1 MDSDRKST
9 GEKRTQSHELAGHSN
24 KRSRDYEASADALAW
39 HPEWITTG
47 QEHSERPAKHQRL
60 LRMSELYQSMRDAV
74 FVALE
79 ARELKDQEERAK
91 SLDIALRHPLQC
103 EEQVGQELGHMSSS
117 PASPDPAPRSPTLED
132 TASAKATPA
141 LSPQKGL
148 RLLPTLK
155 LDSESKSTVRV
166 MQ

>member
-60 LRMSELYQSMRDAV
+60 LRMSELYQSLRDAV
-74 FVALE
+74 LVALE

-91 SLDIALRHPLQC
+91 SLDIALRHPLKC
-103 EEQVGQELGHMSSS
+103 EEQVAQMSSS
-117 PASPDPAPRSPTLED
+117 PASPEPTRLSPTLQD

-141 LSPQKGL
+141 ISPQKGL
-148 RLLPTLK
+148 RLLPNLK
-155 LDSESKSTVRV
+155 LDRERHAIRA
-166 MQ
+166 

>member
-1 MDSDRKST
+1 MDSAST
-9 GEKRTQSHELAGHSN
+9 SAKRTQSYALAGHSN

-47 QEHSERPAKHQRL
+47 QEHSSERPAKHQRL
-60 LRMSELYQSMRDAV
+60 LRMSELYQSLRDAV

-79 ARELKDQEERAK
+79 ARVLKDQVERAK
-91 SLDIALRHPLQC
+91 SLDIALRHPLKC
-103 EEQVGQELGHMSSS
+103 EEQVGQMSSS
-117 PASPDPAPRSPTLED
+117 PASPEPARLSPTLQD

-148 RLLPTLK
+148 RLLPNLK
-155 LDSESKSTVRV
+155 LDRERHAIRAYHNSAAF
-166 MQ
+166 

>member
-1 MDSDRKST
+1 MAT
-9 GEKRTQSHELAGHSN
+9 YYALAGHSN

-47 QEHSERPAKHQRL
+47 QEHSSERPAKHQRL
-60 LRMSELYQSMRDAV
+60 LRMSELYQSMRNAV
-74 FVALE
+74 FAALE
-79 ARELKDQEERAK
+79 TREHKDQEERAK
-91 SLDIALRHPLQC
+91 SLDIALRHPLKC
-103 EEQVGQELGHMSSS
+103 EEPVCEELGHMSSS

-166 MQ
+166 IQ

>member
-1 MDSDRKST
+1 MGMDSTST
-9 GEKRTQSHELAGHSN
+9 SAKRTQSYALAGHSN

-60 LRMSELYQSMRDAV
+60 LRMSELYQSLRDAV
-74 FVALE
+74 LVALE
-79 ARELKDQEERAK
+79 VRELKDQEERAK
-91 SLDIALRHPLQC
+91 SLDIALRHPLKC
-103 EEQVGQELGHMSSS
+103 EEQVAQMSSS
-117 PASPDPAPRSPTLED
+117 PASPEPTRLSPTLQD

-148 RLLPTLK
+148 RLLPNLK
-155 LDSESKSTVRV
+155 LDRERHAIRA
-166 MQ
+166 